1 MRIDQYLWA
10 VRYFKSRSI
19 ATKACKKGQV
29 RVNDQ
34 VVKPS
39 REVFPMDK
47 IILRKEQVNLTLDV
61 LDIPKSRVGAKL
73 VDLYRVNTTPKDAF
87 KQNELQNLAQDY
99 YRQKGEGRPTKKDS
113 FLDLMCKLKKVRGLF
128 SLKSSIADPKLKVYV
143 TFGFRESRSRISTF
157 LLTVDS
163 GDILY

>member
-39 REVFPMDK
+39 REVFPVDK

-87 KQNELQNLAQDY
+87 KQNDLQNLAQDY
-99 YRQKGEGRPTKKDS
+99 YRQKGEGRPTKKDRRD
-113 FLDLMCKLKKVRGLF
+113 LDEY
-128 SLKSSIADPKLKVYV
+128 ADEPEQ
-143 TFGFRESRSRISTF
+143 TE
-157 LLTVDS
+157 D
-163 GDILY
+163 

>member
-39 REVFPMDK
+39 REIFPMDK

-61 LDIPKSRVGAKL
+61 LDIPKSRVGSKL

-87 KQNELQNLAQDY
+87 KQNELQYLAQDY
-99 YRQKGEGRPTKKDS
+99 YRQKGEGRPTKKDRRD
-113 FLDLMCKLKKVRGLF
+113 LDEY
-128 SLKSSIADPKLKVYV
+128 ADKPDQ
-143 TFGFRESRSRISTF
+143 TE
-157 LLTVDS
+157 D
-163 GDILY
+163 

>member
-87 KQNELQNLAQDY
+87 KQNDLQNLAQDY
-99 YRQKGEGRPTKKDS
+99 FRQKGEGRPTKKDRRD
-113 FLDLMCKLKKVRGLF
+113 LDEY
-128 SLKSSIADPKLKVYV
+128 ADEPEQ
-143 TFGFRESRSRISTF
+143 TE
-157 LLTVDS
+157 D
-163 GDILY
+163 

>member
-47 IILRKEQVNLTLDV
+47 IILRKEQVNLSLDV
-61 LDIPKSRVGAKL
+61 LDIPKTRVGAKL
-73 VDLYRVNTTPKDAF
+73 VDLYRVNTTPKEDF

-99 YRQKGEGRPTKKDS
+99 YRQKGEGRPTKKDRRD
-113 FLDLMCKLKKVRGLF
+113 LDDY
-128 SLKSSIADPKLKVYV
+128 AE
-143 TFGFRESRSRISTF
+143 ES
-157 LLTVDS
+157 DQNE
-163 GDILY
+163 D

>member
-73 VDLYRVNTTPKDAF
+73 VDLYRVNTTSKDAF
-87 KQNELQNLAQDY
+87 KQNDLQNLAQDY
-99 YRQKGEGRPTKKDS
+99 YRQKGEGRPTKKDRRD
-113 FLDLMCKLKKVRGLF
+113 LDEY
-128 SLKSSIADPKLKVYV
+128 ADEPEQ
-143 TFGFRESRSRISTF
+143 TE
-157 LLTVDS
+157 D
-163 GDILY
+163 

>member
-39 REVFPMDK
+39 REVFHMDK
-47 IILRKEQVNLTLDV
+47 NILRKEQVNLSLDV

-73 VDLYRVNTTPKDAF
+73 VDLYRVNTTPKAAF

-99 YRQKGEGRPTKKDS
+99 YRQKGEGRPTKKDRRD
-113 FLDLMCKLKKVRGLF
+113 LDDY
-128 SLKSSIADPKLKVYV
+128 AE
-143 TFGFRESRSRISTF
+143 ES
-157 LLTVDS
+157 DQNE
-163 GDILY
+163 D

>member
-99 YRQKGEGRPTKKDS
+99 YRQKGEGRPTKKDRRD
-113 FLDLMCKLKKVRGLF
+113 LDEY
-128 SLKSSIADPKLKVYV
+128 ADKPEQ
-143 TFGFRESRSRISTF
+143 TE
-157 LLTVDS
+157 D
-163 GDILY
+163 

>member
-10 VRYFKSRSI
+10 VRYFKSRSV

-39 REVFPMDK
+39 REIFPMDK

-99 YRQKGEGRPTKKDS
+99 YRQKGEGRPTKKDRRD
-113 FLDLMCKLKKVRGLF
+113 LDEY
-128 SLKSSIADPKLKVYV
+128 ADEPEQ
-143 TFGFRESRSRISTF
+143 TE
-157 LLTVDS
+157 D
-163 GDILY
+163 

>member
-39 REVFPMDK
+39 REVFPVDK

-73 VDLYRVNTTPKDAF
+73 VDLYRVNTTSKDAF
-87 KQNELQNLAQDY
+87 KQNDLQNLAQDY
-99 YRQKGEGRPTKKDS
+99 YRQKGEGRPTKKDRRD
-113 FLDLMCKLKKVRGLF
+113 LDEY
-128 SLKSSIADPKLKVYV
+128 ADEPEQ
-143 TFGFRESRSRISTF
+143 TE
-157 LLTVDS
+157 D
-163 GDILY
+163 

>member
-19 ATKACKKGQV
+19 ATKACKKGKV

-99 YRQKGEGRPTKKDS
+99 YRQKGEGRPTKKDRRD
-113 FLDLMCKLKKVRGLF
+113 LDEY
-128 SLKSSIADPKLKVYV
+128 ADEPDQ
-143 TFGFRESRSRISTF
+143 TE
-157 LLTVDS
+157 D
-163 GDILY
+163 